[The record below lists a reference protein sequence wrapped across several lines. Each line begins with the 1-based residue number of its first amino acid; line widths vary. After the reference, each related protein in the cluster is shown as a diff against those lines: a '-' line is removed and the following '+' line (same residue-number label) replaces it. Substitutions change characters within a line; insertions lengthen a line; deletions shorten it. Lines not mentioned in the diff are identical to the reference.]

1 MSVSWQINPSDDL
14 ELNINGYGSAIIRTA
29 TVAHI
34 KEQMLINN
42 FDICVCI
49 QQDYGS
55 ANAYDMHMFG
65 YNDTNPIY
73 LADKDFLD
81 MTNDTVGCNRI
92 PQGRFEQYSRYLLAS
107 NGTIV
112 NQTGMQKNNVT
123 SEKTINNVAYRY
135 INNSFIKTNYPPV
148 IIIAERSS
156 YPKDVYYNGV
166 KFSYTWS
173 PVNKINGKM
182 GNVNLSQI
190 IYLNDG
196 EPVTG
201 ADSEDVTFIDESGL
215 DVLIEKATWVDDA
228 VTVEYYIPNDTF
240 EYVKLVYKYGDV
252 PADINDGTAIDLD
265 PNKTS
270 LVITDIENPDNYWF
284 IIFTDKS
291 CSLGYELIINQDT
304 ALYNLLSGMF

>member
-1 MSVSWQINPSDDL
+1 MAKVIASGINNQNKYTRLIMLNDNNNVIYNNNNSSKYRLYTNSVKAYNSAFWHRSSNTQYLMTLLLEQSDTVKWQTSSD
-14 ELNINGYGSAIIRTA
+14 NINWTDAVSTPFTSQYNNVYSTGTSTTVDGYYIIQFALNGWISITTDIPVFENGS
-29 TVAHI
+29 
-34 KEQMLINN
+34 E
-42 FDICVCI
+42 
-49 QQDYGS
+49 Y
-55 ANAYDMHMFG
+55 NAYM
-65 YNDTNPIY
+65 
-73 LADKDFLD
+73 
-81 MTNDTVGCNRI
+81 
-92 PQGRFEQYSRYLLAS
+92 
-107 NGTIV
+107 
-112 NQTGMQKNNVT
+112 
-123 SEKTINNVAYRY
+123 
-135 INNSFIKTNYPPV
+135 
-148 IIIAERSS
+148 SS
-156 YPKDVYYNGV
+156 LYV
-166 KFSYTWS
+166 SYTWS

-196 EPVTG
+196 DPVTG
-201 ADSEDVTFIDESGL
+201 ADSEDVTFVDESGL
-215 DVLIEKATWVDDA
+215 DVLIEKAVWVDDA

-252 PADINDGTAIDLD
+252 PADVNDGTAIDLD

>member
-1 MSVSWQINPSDDL
+1 MVLEYTDTRGHLIKYVCPKDPINSVAGKTYDVTISGVTYTVYNSCI
-14 ELNINGYGSAIIRTA
+14 YGKYSLLG
-29 TVAHI
+29 V
-34 KEQMLINN
+34 ML
-42 FDICVCI
+42 FDSPTTIEKY
-49 QQDYGS
+49 QY
-55 ANAYDMHMFG
+55 
-65 YNDTNPIY
+65 YNDNWNLESTYTVNY
-73 LADKDFLD
+73 NEGTVYTYSETFYS
-81 MTNDTVGCNRI
+81 TVGGLHIENVHKL
-92 PQGRFEQYSRYLLAS
+92 FEDINISKPY
-107 NGTIV
+107 TF
-112 NQTGMQKNNVT
+112 TGIEYVT
-123 SEKTINNVAYRY
+123 FED
-135 INNSFIKTNYPPV
+135 SFEYCTEPV
-148 IIIAERSS
+148 LT
-156 YPKDVYYNGV
+156 
-166 KFSYTWS
+166 YTWS

-196 EPVTG
+196 DPVTG
-201 ADSEDVTFIDESGL
+201 ADSEDVTFVDESGL

-291 CSLGYELIINQDT
+291 CSLGYELITNQDT

>member
-1 MSVSWQINPSDDL
+1 MAIENLNLPILSTPITTDYYTSWAGNVPDTRTLMSTLGSNFLNWTTTGEHEIYNNGLLQIIVKTKNHNNDPTEL
-14 ELNINGYGSAIIRTA
+14 ENL
-29 TVAHI
+29 
-34 KEQMLINN
+34 
-42 FDICVCI
+42 
-49 QQDYGS
+49 
-55 ANAYDMHMFG
+55 
-65 YNDTNPIY
+65 
-73 LADKDFLD
+73 
-81 MTNDTVGCNRI
+81 
-92 PQGRFEQYSRYLLAS
+92 
-107 NGTIV
+107 
-112 NQTGMQKNNVT
+112 
-123 SEKTINNVAYRY
+123 Y
-135 INNSFIKTNYPPV
+135 INNIQTSESYAINNPNYQWNLYLAIGYDINFHKAYCFMV
-148 IIIAERSS
+148 GQF
-156 YPKDVYYNGV
+156 YYNGEWNQSNYHEITISGV
-166 KFSYTWS
+166 VDAVIGSIIPQYTWS

-196 EPVTG
+196 DPVTG
-201 ADSEDVTFIDESGL
+201 ADSEDVTFVDESGL

-252 PADINDGTAIDLD
+252 PVDINDGTAIDLD